1 MPNAA
6 SLEFIPPQLNGR
18 VLAGARR
25 LLPLWLRRAGLRG
38 VRVEGMERLQ
48 VAMEAFQGGRSRL
61 LLAFRHPSLDDPAV
75 MAHLLWIDLARAGRP
90 GSEGERRR
98 RFRPRPH
105 AQFLYDRG
113 IPLWAGTPVGWLLSH
128 LGGCSIQR
136 SKLDLPA
143 LRTARALLLD
153 GPYPFAVAPEGSTN
167 GHNEVIS
174 PLEPGVAQLAL
185 WTSDD
190 LARAGRPEAT
200 TLLPIG
206 LQYSF
211 TTPVWPA
218 IERLLRELET
228 EVGLPPAAD
237 RSLDAQQLYG
247 RLFALARVILT
258 RMERFYRDAYHQ
270 PLPKAPDGATAA
282 SGNASLEP
290 GGQAPQPSGRT
301 SAGGQASQPEVSR
314 EPGDAAQA
322 PAAAPADNNSDLGA
336 RLSRLMEAALQVA
349 ERALAVEG
357 RGDVNERCRRLEQ
370 AGWDRLYPASGTA
383 TSPASALERGLASRL
398 AEQTAQQ
405 LWHMRLVESFVAV
418 SGSYVKDDPSQER
431 FADTLLILWDTLCRI
446 RGGNPERRPRLGNRR
461 AQIRIGE
468 PIAVAPRLAAYRA
481 DRRSA
486 VANLTADLQREMEE
500 LIVPSGDGFA
510 SGNGGHATRTSAQP
524 TASRA
529 R

>member
-1 MPNAA
+1 MPSPT
-6 SLEFIPPQLNGR
+6 SLEFIPPRLDGR

-25 LLPLWLRRAGLRG
+25 LLPLWLHRAGLRS

-48 VAMEAFQGGRSRL
+48 AAMEAFQGGRSRL

-75 MAHLLWIDLARAGRP
+75 MAHLLWVELARAGRP
-90 GSEGERRR
+90 GSEGER

-113 IPLWAGTPVGWLLSH
+113 IPLWAGAPVGWLLSH

-185 WTSDD
+185 WTADD
-190 LARAGRPEAT
+190 LARADRPEAT

-211 TTPVWPA
+211 ITSVWPA
-218 IERLLRELET
+218 IERLLHELET
-228 EVGLPPAAD
+228 EVGLPPTPD
-237 RSLDAQQLYG
+237 RSLEPQRLYG
-247 RLFALARVILT
+247 RLYSLAVVILT
-258 RMERFYRDAYHQ
+258 RMENFYRDAYHQ
-270 PLPKAPDGATAA
+270 PLPKAPDATPA
-282 SGNASLEP
+282 S
-290 GGQAPQPSGRT
+290 
-301 SAGGQASQPEVSR
+301 
-314 EPGDAAQA
+314 
-322 PAAAPADNNSDLGA
+322 NNSDFGA

-383 TSPASALERGLASRL
+383 TPLAASALERGLASRL

-446 RGGNPERRPRLGNRR
+446 RGGNPERRPRLGSRR

-468 PIAVAPRLAAYRA
+468 AMEIGPRLAAYRT
-481 DRRSA
+481 DRRGA
-486 VANLTADLQREMEE
+486 VASLTADLQRELEG
-500 LIVPSGDGFA
+500 LIVPSGDGE
-510 SGNGGHATRTSAQP
+510 GGVAGEVDGDDGDPTRPPAQP
-524 TASRA
+524 AANRA

>member
-1 MPNAA
+1 MPSPT
-6 SLEFIPPQLNGR
+6 SLEFIPPRLDGR

-25 LLPLWLRRAGLRG
+25 LLPLWLHRAGLRS

-48 VAMEAFQGGRSRL
+48 AAMEAFQGGRSRL

-75 MAHLLWIDLARAGRP
+75 MAHLLWVELARAGP
-90 GSEGERRR
+90 LGSEGDRRH

-113 IPLWAGTPVGWLLSH
+113 IPLWAGAPVGWLLSH

-185 WTSDD
+185 WTADD

-211 TTPVWPA
+211 ITPVWPA
-218 IERLLRELET
+218 IERLLHELET
-228 EVGLPPAAD
+228 EVGLPPTPD
-237 RSLDAQQLYG
+237 RSLEPQRLYG
-247 RLFALARVILT
+247 RLYSLAVVILT
-258 RMERFYRDAYHQ
+258 RMENFYRDAYHQ
-270 PLPKAPDGATAA
+270 PLPKAPDATPA
-282 SGNASLEP
+282 S
-290 GGQAPQPSGRT
+290 
-301 SAGGQASQPEVSR
+301 
-314 EPGDAAQA
+314 
-322 PAAAPADNNSDLGA
+322 NNSDFGA

-383 TSPASALERGLASRL
+383 TPLAASSLERGLASRL

-446 RGGNPERRPRLGNRR
+446 RGGNPERRPRLGARR

-468 PIAVAPRLAAYRA
+468 AMEIGPRLAAYRT
-481 DRRSA
+481 DRRGA
-486 VANLTADLQREMEE
+486 VASLTADLQRELEG
-500 LIVPSGDGFA
+500 LIVPSGDGE
-510 SGNGGHATRTSAQP
+510 GGVAGEVDGDDGDPTRPPAQP
-524 TASRA
+524 AANRA

>member
-1 MPNAA
+1 MPSPT
-6 SLEFIPPQLNGR
+6 SLEFIPPRLDGR

-25 LLPLWLRRAGLRG
+25 LLPLWLHRAGLRS
-38 VRVEGMERLQ
+38 VRVEDMERLQ
-48 VAMEAFQGGRSRL
+48 AAMEAFQGGRSRL

-75 MAHLLWIDLARAGRP
+75 MAHLLWVELARAGRP
-90 GSEGERRR
+90 GSEGER

-113 IPLWAGTPVGWLLSH
+113 IPLWAGAPVGWLLSH

-153 GPYPFAVAPEGSTN
+153 GSYPFAVAPEGSTN

-185 WTSDD
+185 WTADD

-211 TTPVWPA
+211 ITPVWPA

-228 EVGLPPAAD
+228 EAGLPPTPD
-237 RSLDAQQLYG
+237 RSLEPQRLYV
-247 RLFALARVILT
+247 RLYSLAVVILT
-258 RMERFYRDAYHQ
+258 RMENFYRDAYHQ
-270 PLPKAPDGATAA
+270 PLPKAPDATPA
-282 SGNASLEP
+282 S
-290 GGQAPQPSGRT
+290 
-301 SAGGQASQPEVSR
+301 
-314 EPGDAAQA
+314 
-322 PAAAPADNNSDLGA
+322 NNSDFGA

-383 TSPASALERGLASRL
+383 TPLAASALERGLASRL

-431 FADTLLILWDTLCRI
+431 FADSLLILWDTLCRI
-446 RGGNPERRPRLGNRR
+446 RGGKPERRPRLGVRR

-468 PIAVAPRLAAYRA
+468 AIAVAPRLAAYRA

-486 VANLTADLQREMEE
+486 VANLTADLQREMEG
-500 LIVPSGDGFA
+500 LIVPSGDG
-510 SGNGGHATRTSAQP
+510 GGGGGG
-524 TASRA
+524 
-529 R
+529 

>member
-1 MPNAA
+1 MPGPT
-6 SLEFIPPQLNGR
+6 SLEFIPPQLDGR

-25 LLPLWLRRAGLRG
+25 LLPLWLHRAGLRG

-48 VAMEAFQGGRSRL
+48 AAMEAFQGGRSRL

-90 GSEGERRR
+90 GNAGDRRR
-98 RFRPRPH
+98 RFRLRPH

-113 IPLWAGTPVGWLLSH
+113 IPLWAGGTVGWLLSR

-143 LRTARALLLD
+143 LRTARALLLE

-185 WTSDD
+185 WTADD
-190 LARAGRPEAT
+190 LEKAGRSEAT

-206 LQYSF
+206 LRYSF
-211 TTPVWPA
+211 TGPVWPA
-218 IERLLRELET
+218 IERLLRELEM
-228 EVGLPPAAD
+228 EVGLPPAPD
-237 RSLDAQQLYG
+237 RSLEPQRLYG
-247 RLFALARVILT
+247 RLYSRAEVILT
-258 RMERFYRDAYHQ
+258 RMERFDRDAYHQ
-270 PLPKAPDGATAA
+270 PLPKVPDTRP
-282 SGNASLEP
+282 SSDNANQEP
-290 GGQAPQPSGRT
+290 GGHAPQPS
-301 SAGGQASQPEVSR
+301 E
-314 EPGDAAQA
+314 A
-322 PAAAPADNNSDLGA
+322 PASNNSDFGA

-370 AGWDRLYPASGTA
+370 AGWDRLYPANGTA
-383 TSPASALERGLASRL
+383 ASPASALERGLASRL

-486 VANLTADLQREMEE
+486 VAALTADLQREMEG
-500 LIVPSGDGFA
+500 LIVPAGEGGGDRGDR
-510 SGNGGHATRTSAQP
+510 SRTPPQP
-524 TASRA
+524 AASRE

>member
-1 MPNAA
+1 MPSPT
-6 SLEFIPPQLNGR
+6 SLEFIPPRLDGR

-25 LLPLWLRRAGLRG
+25 LLPLWLHRAGLRS
-38 VRVEGMERLQ
+38 VRVEDMERLQ
-48 VAMEAFQGGRSRL
+48 AAMEAFQGGRSRL

-75 MAHLLWIDLARAGRP
+75 MAHLLWVELARAGRP
-90 GSEGERRR
+90 GSEGER

-113 IPLWAGTPVGWLLSH
+113 IPLWAGAPVGWLLSH

-153 GPYPFAVAPEGSTN
+153 GSYPFAVAPEGSTN

-185 WTSDD
+185 WTADD

-211 TTPVWPA
+211 ITPVWPA

-228 EVGLPPAAD
+228 EAGLPPTPD
-237 RSLDAQQLYG
+237 CSLEPQRLYV
-247 RLFALARVILT
+247 RLYSLAVVILT
-258 RMERFYRDAYHQ
+258 RMENFYRDAYHQ
-270 PLPKAPDGATAA
+270 PLPKAPDATPA
-282 SGNASLEP
+282 S
-290 GGQAPQPSGRT
+290 
-301 SAGGQASQPEVSR
+301 
-314 EPGDAAQA
+314 
-322 PAAAPADNNSDLGA
+322 NNSDFGA

-383 TSPASALERGLASRL
+383 TPLAASALERGLASRL

-431 FADTLLILWDTLCRI
+431 FADSLLILWDTLCRI
-446 RGGNPERRPRLGNRR
+446 RGGKPERRPRLGVRR

-468 PIAVAPRLAAYRA
+468 AMEIGPRLAAYRA

-486 VANLTADLQREMEE
+486 VANLTADLQREMEG
-500 LIVPSGDGFA
+500 LIVPSGDG
-510 SGNGGHATRTSAQP
+510 GGGGGG
-524 TASRA
+524 
-529 R
+529 

>member
-1 MPNAA
+1 MPSPT
-6 SLEFIPPQLNGR
+6 SLEFIPPRLDGR

-25 LLPLWLRRAGLRG
+25 LLPLWLHRAGLRS
-38 VRVEGMERLQ
+38 VRVEDMERLQ
-48 VAMEAFQGGRSRL
+48 AAMEAFQGGRSRL

-75 MAHLLWIDLARAGRP
+75 MAHLLWVELARAGRP
-90 GSEGERRR
+90 GSEGER

-113 IPLWAGTPVGWLLSH
+113 IPLWAGAPVGWLLSH

-185 WTSDD
+185 WTADD
-190 LARAGRPEAT
+190 LARAGRPEST

-211 TTPVWPA
+211 ITPVWPA

-228 EVGLPPAAD
+228 EVGLPPTPD
-237 RSLDAQQLYG
+237 RSLEPQRLYG
-247 RLFALARVILT
+247 RLYGLAVVILT
-258 RMERFYRDAYHQ
+258 RMENFYRDAYHQ
-270 PLPKAPDGATAA
+270 PLPKAPDATPA
-282 SGNASLEP
+282 SGNVSQELGRP
-290 GGQAPQPSGRT
+290 GP
-301 SAGGQASQPEVSR
+301 QASQ
-314 EPGDAAQA
+314 A
-322 PAAAPADNNSDLGA
+322 PASNNSDFGA

-383 TSPASALERGLASRL
+383 TPLAASALERGLASRL

-431 FADTLLILWDTLCRI
+431 FADSLLILWDTLCRI
-446 RGGNPERRPRLGNRR
+446 RGGKPERRPRLGARR

-468 PIAVAPRLAAYRA
+468 AIAVAPRLAAYRA

-486 VANLTADLQREMEE
+486 VANLTADLQREMEG
-500 LIVPSGDGFA
+500 LIVPSGDG
-510 SGNGGHATRTSAQP
+510 GGGGGCGG
-524 TASRA
+524 
-529 R
+529 

>member
-1 MPNAA
+1 MPSPT
-6 SLEFIPPQLNGR
+6 SLEFIPPRLDGR

-25 LLPLWLRRAGLRG
+25 LLPLWLHRAGLRS
-38 VRVEGMERLQ
+38 VRVEDMERLQ
-48 VAMEAFQGGRSRL
+48 AAMEAFQGGRSRL

-75 MAHLLWIDLARAGRP
+75 MAHLLWVELARAGRP
-90 GSEGERRR
+90 GSEGER

-113 IPLWAGTPVGWLLSH
+113 IPLWAGAPVGWLLSH

-153 GPYPFAVAPEGSTN
+153 GSYPFAVAPEGSTN

-185 WTSDD
+185 WTADD

-211 TTPVWPA
+211 ITPVWPA

-228 EVGLPPAAD
+228 EVGLPPTPD
-237 RSLDAQQLYG
+237 CSLEPQRLYG
-247 RLFALARVILT
+247 RLYSLAVVILT
-258 RMERFYRDAYHQ
+258 RMENFYRDAYHQ
-270 PLPKAPDGATAA
+270 PLPKAPDATPA
-282 SGNASLEP
+282 S
-290 GGQAPQPSGRT
+290 
-301 SAGGQASQPEVSR
+301 
-314 EPGDAAQA
+314 
-322 PAAAPADNNSDLGA
+322 NNSDFGA

-383 TSPASALERGLASRL
+383 TPLAASALERGLASRL

-431 FADTLLILWDTLCRI
+431 FADSLLILWDTLCRI
-446 RGGNPERRPRLGNRR
+446 RGGKPERRPRLGVRR

-468 PIAVAPRLAAYRA
+468 AIAVAPRLAAYRA

-486 VANLTADLQREMEE
+486 VANLTSDLQREMEG
-500 LIVPSGDGFA
+500 LIVPSGDG
-510 SGNGGHATRTSAQP
+510 GGGGGG
-524 TASRA
+524 
-529 R
+529 

>member
-1 MPNAA
+1 MTSPT
-6 SLEFIPPQLNGR
+6 SLEFIPPRLDGR

-25 LLPLWLRRAGLRG
+25 LLPLWLQRAGLRN

-48 VAMEAFQGGRSRL
+48 AAMEAFQVGNSRL

-75 MAHLLWIDLARAGRP
+75 LAHLLWCDLARAGRP
-90 GSEGERRR
+90 GSEAGQRR
-98 RFRPRPH
+98 RFHPRPH

-113 IPLWAGTPVGWLLSH
+113 IPLWAGAPIGWLLSS

-185 WTSDD
+185 WTADD
-190 LARAGRPEAT
+190 LERAGRAEAT

-211 TTPVWPA
+211 TAPVWPA

-237 RSLDAQQLYG
+237 RSLDPQRLYG
-247 RLFALARVILT
+247 RLFALAEVILT

-270 PLPKAPDGATAA
+270 PLPKAPDGT
-282 SGNASLEP
+282 
-290 GGQAPQPSGRT
+290 
-301 SAGGQASQPEVSR
+301 
-314 EPGDAAQA
+314 
-322 PAAAPADNNSDLGA
+322 PADANTELGA

-349 ERALAVEG
+349 ERALAVEA
-357 RGDVNERCRRLEQ
+357 RGDGNERCRRLEQ
-370 AGWDRLYPASGTA
+370 AGWDRLYPAAGSGTP
-383 TSPASALERGLASRL
+383 PASPLDRGLASRL

-446 RGGNPERRPRLGNRR
+446 RGGNPERRPRLGSRR

-468 PIAVAPRLAAYRA
+468 PIAVGPRLAAYRT
-481 DRRSA
+481 DRRGA
-486 VANLTADLQREMEE
+486 VATLTTDLQQEMEG
-500 LIVPSGDGFA
+500 LIVA
-510 SGNGGHATRTSAQP
+510 SGGGAEAARATPQP
-524 TASRA
+524 AANRA

>member
-1 MPNAA
+1 MTGPTALA
-6 SLEFIPPQLNGR
+6 FIPPQLDGR

-48 VAMEAFQGGRSRL
+48 AAMEAFQDGRSRL

-75 MAHLLWIDLARAGRP
+75 LAHLLWVDLARAGRP
-90 GSEGERRR
+90 SGEGDRRR

-113 IPLWAGTPVGWLLSH
+113 IPLWAGAPVGWLLSH

-153 GPYPFAVAPEGSTN
+153 GPHPLAVAPEGATN
-167 GHNEVIS
+167 GHNEAIS

-185 WTSDD
+185 WTADD
-190 LARAGRPEAT
+190 LEKAGRSEAT

-211 TTPVWPA
+211 TGPVWPA
-218 IERLLRELET
+218 IERLLRDLEA
-228 EVGLPPAAD
+228 EVGLPPAGD
-237 RSLDAQQLYG
+237 RSLDPQRLYG
-247 RLFALARVILT
+247 RLFALAGVILT

-270 PLPKAPDGATAA
+270 PLPKAPDGA
-282 SGNASLEP
+282 
-290 GGQAPQPSGRT
+290 
-301 SAGGQASQPEVSR
+301 
-314 EPGDAAQA
+314 
-322 PAAAPADNNSDLGA
+322 APADGNGELGA
-336 RLSRLMEAALQVA
+336 RLSRLLEAALQVA

-370 AGWDRLYPASGTA
+370 AGWDRLYPGGGTG
-383 TSPASALERGLASRL
+383 TPPPSALERGLASRL

-405 LWHMRLVESFVAV
+405 LWHMRLVESFAAV
-418 SGSYVKDDPSQER
+418 SGRYVKEDPSQER

-446 RGGNPERRPRLGNRR
+446 RGGNPERRPRLGARR

-468 PIAVAPRLAAYRA
+468 AIVIGPRLAAYRA

-486 VANLTADLQREMEE
+486 VAALTATLQREMES
-500 LIVPSGDGFA
+500 LIVPSGDGVA
-510 SGNGGHATRTSAQP
+510 GDDGRNTTRPPAQP
-524 TASRA
+524 AANRA

>member
-1 MPNAA
+1 MASPT
-6 SLEFIPPQLNGR
+6 SLEFIPPRLDGR

-25 LLPLWLRRAGLRG
+25 LLPLWLHRAGLRS

-48 VAMEAFQGGRSRL
+48 AAMEAFQAGRSRL

-75 MAHLLWIDLARAGRP
+75 LAHLLWVDLARAGRP
-90 GSEGERRR
+90 GNEGER

-113 IPLWAGTPVGWLLSH
+113 IPLWAGAPVSWLLSH

-167 GHNEVIS
+167 GHNEAIS

-185 WTSDD
+185 WTADD

-211 TTPVWPA
+211 TAPVWPA

-237 RSLDAQQLYG
+237 RSLDPQRLYG
-247 RLFALARVILT
+247 RLFALAGVILN

-270 PLPKAPDGATAA
+270 PLPKDPDGTTAA
-282 SGNASLEP
+282 SGNASQEP
-290 GGQAPQPSGRT
+290 GGPAPHPSE
-301 SAGGQASQPEVSR
+301 A
-314 EPGDAAQA
+314 PGL
-322 PAAAPADNNSDLGA
+322 NNSDLGA

-383 TSPASALERGLASRL
+383 TPPASALERGLASRL

-418 SGSYVKDDPSQER
+418 SGRYVKDDPSQER

-468 PIAVAPRLAAYRA
+468 AMEIGPRLAAYRT
-481 DRRSA
+481 DRRGA
-486 VANLTADLQREMEE
+486 VASLTADLQREMEG
-500 LIVPSGDGFA
+500 LIVPSGDAGG
-510 SGNGGHATRTSAQP
+510 SGGVDGGGRRTRTPAQP
-524 TASRA
+524 AANRA

>member
-1 MPNAA
+1 MPSPT
-6 SLEFIPPQLNGR
+6 SLEFIPPRLDGR

-25 LLPLWLRRAGLRG
+25 LLPLWLHRAGLRS
-38 VRVEGMERLQ
+38 VRVEDMERLQ
-48 VAMEAFQGGRSRL
+48 AAMEAFQGGRSRL

-75 MAHLLWIDLARAGRP
+75 MAHLLWVELARAGRP
-90 GSEGERRR
+90 GSQGER

-113 IPLWAGTPVGWLLSH
+113 IPLWAGAPVGWLLSH

-185 WTSDD
+185 WTADD
-190 LARAGRPEAT
+190 LARAGRPEST

-211 TTPVWPA
+211 ITPVWPA

-228 EVGLPPAAD
+228 EVGLPPTPD
-237 RSLDAQQLYG
+237 RSLEPQRLYE
-247 RLFALARVILT
+247 RLYSLALVILT
-258 RMERFYRDAYHQ
+258 RMESFYRDAYHQ
-270 PLPKAPDGATAA
+270 PLPKAPD
-282 SGNASLEP
+282 
-290 GGQAPQPSGRT
+290 
-301 SAGGQASQPEVSR
+301 
-314 EPGDAAQA
+314 
-322 PAAAPADNNSDLGA
+322 AAPASNNSDFGA

-383 TSPASALERGLASRL
+383 TPLAASALERGLASRL

-431 FADTLLILWDTLCRI
+431 FADSLLILWDTLCRI
-446 RGGNPERRPRLGNRR
+446 RGGNPERRPRLGARR

-468 PIAVAPRLAAYRA
+468 AMEIGPRLAAYRT
-481 DRRSA
+481 DRRGA
-486 VANLTADLQREMEE
+486 VASLTADLQREMEG
-500 LIVPSGDGFA
+500 LIVPSGDR
-510 SGNGGHATRTSAQP
+510 GGGGGG
-524 TASRA
+524 
-529 R
+529 

>member
-1 MPNAA
+1 MPSPT
-6 SLEFIPPQLNGR
+6 SLEFIPPRLDGR

-25 LLPLWLRRAGLRG
+25 LLPLWLHRAGLRS

-48 VAMEAFQGGRSRL
+48 AAMEAFQGGRSRL

-75 MAHLLWIDLARAGRP
+75 MAHLLWVDLARAGP
-90 GSEGERRR
+90 LGSEGDRRH

-113 IPLWAGTPVGWLLSH
+113 IPLWAGAPVGWLLSH

-185 WTSDD
+185 WTADD

-211 TTPVWPA
+211 ITPVWPA
-218 IERLLRELET
+218 IERLLHELET
-228 EVGLPPAAD
+228 EVGLPTTPD
-237 RSLDAQQLYG
+237 RSLEPQRLYG
-247 RLFALARVILT
+247 RLYSLAVVILT
-258 RMERFYRDAYHQ
+258 RMESFYRDAYHQ
-270 PLPKAPDGATAA
+270 PLPKAPDATPA
-282 SGNASLEP
+282 S
-290 GGQAPQPSGRT
+290 
-301 SAGGQASQPEVSR
+301 
-314 EPGDAAQA
+314 
-322 PAAAPADNNSDLGA
+322 NNSDFGA

-383 TSPASALERGLASRL
+383 TPLAASALERGLASRL

-446 RGGNPERRPRLGNRR
+446 RGGNPERRPRLGVRR

-468 PIAVAPRLAAYRA
+468 AMEIGPRLAAYRT
-481 DRRSA
+481 DRRGA
-486 VANLTADLQREMEE
+486 VASLTADLQRELEG
-500 LIVPSGDGFA
+500 LIVPSGDGE
-510 SGNGGHATRTSAQP
+510 GGVAGEVDGDDGDPTRPPAQP
-524 TASRA
+524 AASRA

>member
-1 MPNAA
+1 MPSPT
-6 SLEFIPPQLNGR
+6 SLEFIPPRLDGR

-25 LLPLWLRRAGLRG
+25 LLPLWLHRAGLRS
-38 VRVEGMERLQ
+38 VRVEDMERLQ
-48 VAMEAFQGGRSRL
+48 AAMEAFQGGRSRL

-75 MAHLLWIDLARAGRP
+75 MAHLLWVELARAGRP
-90 GSEGERRR
+90 GSEGER

-113 IPLWAGTPVGWLLSH
+113 IPLWAGAPVGWLLSH

-153 GPYPFAVAPEGSTN
+153 GSYPFAVAPEGSTN

-185 WTSDD
+185 WTADD

-211 TTPVWPA
+211 ITPVWPA

-228 EVGLPPAAD
+228 EAGLPPTPD
-237 RSLDAQQLYG
+237 RSLEPQRLYV
-247 RLFALARVILT
+247 RLYSLAVVILT
-258 RMERFYRDAYHQ
+258 RMENFYRDAYHQ
-270 PLPKAPDGATAA
+270 PLPKAPDATPA
-282 SGNASLEP
+282 S
-290 GGQAPQPSGRT
+290 
-301 SAGGQASQPEVSR
+301 
-314 EPGDAAQA
+314 
-322 PAAAPADNNSDLGA
+322 NNSDFGA

-383 TSPASALERGLASRL
+383 TPLAASALERGLASRL

-431 FADTLLILWDTLCRI
+431 FADSLLILWDTLCRI
-446 RGGNPERRPRLGNRR
+446 RGGNPERRPRLGARR

-468 PIAVAPRLAAYRA
+468 AMEIGPRLAAYRS
-481 DRRSA
+481 DRRGA
-486 VANLTADLQREMEE
+486 VASLTADLQREMEG
-500 LIVPSGDGFA
+500 LIVPSGDGGGGVA
-510 SGNGGHATRTSAQP
+510 GEMNGDGGDTTRPPAQP
-524 TASRA
+524 AANRA

>member
-1 MPNAA
+1 MPSPT
-6 SLEFIPPQLNGR
+6 SLEFIPPRLDGR

-25 LLPLWLRRAGLRG
+25 LLPLWLHRAGLRS
-38 VRVEGMERLQ
+38 VRVEDMERLQ
-48 VAMEAFQGGRSRL
+48 AAMEAFQGGRSRL

-75 MAHLLWIDLARAGRP
+75 MAHLLWVELARAGRP
-90 GSEGERRR
+90 GSEGER

-113 IPLWAGTPVGWLLSH
+113 IPLWAGAPVGWQLSH

-185 WTSDD
+185 WTADD

-211 TTPVWPA
+211 ITPVWPA

-228 EVGLPPAAD
+228 EVGLPPTPD
-237 RSLDAQQLYG
+237 RSLEPQRLYG
-247 RLFALARVILT
+247 RLYSLAVVILT
-258 RMERFYRDAYHQ
+258 RMENFYRDAYHQ
-270 PLPKAPDGATAA
+270 PLPKAPDATPA
-282 SGNASLEP
+282 S
-290 GGQAPQPSGRT
+290 
-301 SAGGQASQPEVSR
+301 
-314 EPGDAAQA
+314 
-322 PAAAPADNNSDLGA
+322 NNSDFGA

-383 TSPASALERGLASRL
+383 TPLAASALERGLASRL

-431 FADTLLILWDTLCRI
+431 FADSLLILWDTLCRI
-446 RGGNPERRPRLGNRR
+446 RGGKPERRPRLGVRR

-468 PIAVAPRLAAYRA
+468 AIAVAPRLAAYRA

-486 VANLTADLQREMEE
+486 VANLTADLQREMEG
-500 LIVPSGDGFA
+500 LIVPSGDGVD
-510 SGNGGHATRTSAQP
+510 NRDN
-524 TASRA
+524 
-529 R
+529 

>member
-1 MPNAA
+1 MPSPT
-6 SLEFIPPQLNGR
+6 SLEFIPPRLDGR

-48 VAMEAFQGGRSRL
+48 AAMEAFQGGRSRL

-75 MAHLLWIDLARAGRP
+75 LAHLLWVDLARAGPP
-90 GSEGERRR
+90 GSEGDRRR

-113 IPLWAGTPVGWLLSH
+113 IPLWAGAPVGWLLSH

-185 WTSDD
+185 WTADD

-211 TTPVWPA
+211 ITPVWPA

-228 EVGLPPAAD
+228 EVGLPSAPD
-237 RSLDAQQLYG
+237 RSLEPQRLYG
-247 RLFALARVILT
+247 RLYCLAEVILT
-258 RMERFYRDAYHQ
+258 RMESFYRDAYHQ
-270 PLPKAPDGATAA
+270 PLPKVPDTTTSSGIA
-282 SGNASLEP
+282 SQEP
-290 GGQAPQPSGRT
+290 GGP
-301 SAGGQASQPEVSR
+301 ASQPSE
-314 EPGDAAQA
+314 A
-322 PAAAPADNNSDLGA
+322 PASNNSDFGV

-370 AGWDRLYPASGTA
+370 AGWDRLYPATSGTA
-383 TSPASALERGLASRL
+383 TPLAASALERGLASRL

-446 RGGNPERRPRLGNRR
+446 RGGNPERRPWLGARR

-468 PIAVAPRLAAYRA
+468 AIAVAPRLAAYRT
-481 DRRSA
+481 DRRGA
-486 VANLTADLQREMEE
+486 VASLTADLQRQMEG
-500 LIVPSGDGFA
+500 LIVPSGDGGDGGD
-510 SGNGGHATRTSAQP
+510 SGDRTRTPAQP
-524 TASRA
+524 AANRA

>member
-1 MPNAA
+1 MPSPT
-6 SLEFIPPQLNGR
+6 SLEFIPPRLDGR

-25 LLPLWLRRAGLRG
+25 LLPLWLHRAGLRS

-48 VAMEAFQGGRSRL
+48 AAMEAFQGGRSRL

-75 MAHLLWIDLARAGRP
+75 MAHLLWVDLARAGP
-90 GSEGERRR
+90 LGSEGDRRH

-113 IPLWAGTPVGWLLSH
+113 IPLWAGAPVGWLLSH

-185 WTSDD
+185 WTADD

-211 TTPVWPA
+211 TAPVWPA

-237 RSLDAQQLYG
+237 RSLNPQRLYG
-247 RLFALARVILT
+247 RLFALAGVILN
-258 RMERFYRDAYHQ
+258 RMERLYRDAYHQ
-270 PLPKAPDGATAA
+270 PLPLAPGATAA
-282 SGNASLEP
+282 SGNASQEP
-290 GGQAPQPSGRT
+290 GGPAPQASE
-301 SAGGQASQPEVSR
+301 GQ
-314 EPGDAAQA
+314 DI
-322 PAAAPADNNSDLGA
+322 NNSDLGA

-383 TSPASALERGLASRL
+383 TPLAASALERGLASRL

-431 FADTLLILWDTLCRI
+431 FADSLLILWDTLCRI

-468 PIAVAPRLAAYRA
+468 AIVVGSRLAAYRT
-481 DRRSA
+481 DRRGA
-486 VANLTADLQREMEE
+486 VASLTADLQREMEG
-500 LIVPSGDGFA
+500 LIVPSGENRDGGD
-510 SGNGGHATRTSAQP
+510 SDDRTRTPAQP
-524 TASRA
+524 AANRA

>member
-1 MPNAA
+1 MPSPT
-6 SLEFIPPQLNGR
+6 SLEFIPPRLDGR

-25 LLPLWLRRAGLRG
+25 LLPLWLHRAGLRS

-48 VAMEAFQGGRSRL
+48 AAMEAFQGGRSRL

-75 MAHLLWIDLARAGRP
+75 LAHLLWVDLARAGP
-90 GSEGERRR
+90 LGSEGDRRH

-113 IPLWAGTPVGWLLSH
+113 IPLWAGAPVGWLLSH

-185 WTSDD
+185 WTADD

-211 TTPVWPA
+211 ITPVWPA
-218 IERLLRELET
+218 IERLLHELET
-228 EVGLPPAAD
+228 EVGLPPTPD
-237 RSLDAQQLYG
+237 RSLEPQRLYG
-247 RLFALARVILT
+247 RLYSLAVVILT
-258 RMERFYRDAYHQ
+258 RMESFYRDAYHQ
-270 PLPKAPDGATAA
+270 PLPKAPDATPA
-282 SGNASLEP
+282 S
-290 GGQAPQPSGRT
+290 
-301 SAGGQASQPEVSR
+301 
-314 EPGDAAQA
+314 
-322 PAAAPADNNSDLGA
+322 NNSDFGA

-383 TSPASALERGLASRL
+383 TPLAASALERGLASRL

-431 FADTLLILWDTLCRI
+431 FADSLLILWDTLCRI
-446 RGGNPERRPRLGNRR
+446 RGGNPERRPRLGARR

-468 PIAVAPRLAAYRA
+468 AMEIGPRLAAYRT
-481 DRRSA
+481 DRRGA
-486 VANLTADLQREMEE
+486 VASLTADLQRELEG
-500 LIVPSGDGFA
+500 LIVPSGDGE
-510 SGNGGHATRTSAQP
+510 GGGEGGGEVDGDDGDPTRPPAQP
-524 TASRA
+524 AANRA